1 MSATA
6 WIEKRLRRP
15 ILSKRSDRSLQ
26 IKDPNLIG
34 IGGCRAQQA
43 YLSHHGTQKDGDM
56 LKLLLR
62 FLLVNMIRNV
72 MIEAEK

>member
-6 WIEKRLRRP
+6 WIQKRLRRP
-15 ILSKRSDRSLQ
+15 ILSNRSDRSLQ
-26 IKDPNLIG
+26 NQDPNPIG

-43 YLSHHGTQKDGDM
+43 YPSHEDTQNDGDM
-56 LKLLLR
+56 PKLLLR

-72 MIEAEK
+72 MIEAEI